1 MPFAPGEPLHHHFQA
16 PSRSHANAGDA
27 PRQVA
32 RAVPS
37 LQRETRAPQFER
49 EVAIAERQQF
59 LTRLKQRRLPSAFE
73 KRSMAARASS
83 PQRPAARRSGGIGN
97 RIIARGAATIAVS
110 QAVRPAEPRVISAFS
125 CSSIQFLES

>member
-1 MPFAPGEPLHHHFQA
+1 
-16 PSRSHANAGDA
+16 
-27 PRQVA
+27 
-32 RAVPS
+32 

-73 KRSMAARASS
+73 KRFDGGAGLF

-97 RIIARGAATIAVS
+97 RIIARGAATIRRVS
-110 QAVRPAEPRVISAFS
+110 GRPA
-125 CSSIQFLES
+125 C